1 MIGKRFPK
9 RKIEVRRIQKTGGSS
24 FVITLPKNWLNS
36 LSSNDEELKG
46 KELGI
51 IVQPDNS
58 LLITPNISREAMQ
71 REKIIELTSEIEPSY
86 LFRYLVSTY
95 ISGYTSIAL
104 RSHGPISPA
113 LRTIIRKYIQMV
125 IGLEVIE
132 EKEDYLLIKD
142 LLNPVEMPFENMIK
156 RMHLTAKSMMKS
168 SIAALE
174 QSDIA
179 IAKEVCLR
187 DDDIDRLHWL
197 VARQANMMLR
207 DVTLTEIMDIT
218 ADMAANLFLISRI
231 IERIGDHAV
240 RIAENVINLAGQSLI
255 SESLISELKDASD
268 LALSAF
274 DRSIDAL
281 IERSIQK
288 ANDNI
293 ESIGV
298 FEKKCEEITPMIMN
312 QDLPMITAIPVDN
325 IVESIRR
332 IGEYAVDIAEILMNI
347 LAREDD

>member
-1 MIGKRFPK
+1 
-9 RKIEVRRIQKTGGSS
+9 
-24 FVITLPKNWLNS
+24 
-36 LSSNDEELKG
+36 
-46 KELGI
+46 
-51 IVQPDNS
+51 
-58 LLITPNISREAMQ
+58 
-71 REKIIELTSEIEPSY
+71 EIEPSY

>member
-1 MIGKRFPK
+1 MIDKRFPK

-24 FVITLPKNWLNS
+24 FVITLPKNWLS
-36 LSSNDEELKG
+36 TLGSSDDELKG

-58 LLITPNISREAMQ
+58 LVITPNISREALQ
-71 REKIIELTSEIEPSY
+71 RKKFVDLTPDTSPSY

-95 ISGYTSIAL
+95 ISGYTSIAI
-104 RSHGPISPA
+104 RSKEPISPS

-132 EKEDYLLIKD
+132 EKEDFLLIKD
-142 LLNPVEMPFENMIK
+142 LLNPVEMPFDNMIK
-156 RMHLTAKSMMKS
+156 RMHVNAKSMMKN
-168 SIAALE
+168 SITALV
-174 QSDIA
+174 QSDIE

-197 VARQANMMLR
+197 VARQTNMMLR

-218 ADMAANLFLISRI
+218 ADMAANMFLISRI

-240 RIAENVINLAGQSLI
+240 RIAKNVINLENQDLN
-255 SESLISELKDASD
+255 ESLIGELKDASNHA
-268 LALSAF
+268 LAAF

-281 IERSIQK
+281 TERNIQK

-293 ESIGV
+293 ESIGI
-298 FEKKCEEITPMIMN
+298 FEKKCADITPMIMN
-312 QDLPMITAIPVDN
+312 DLPMTTAIHVDN